1 MDHVIL
7 QIWDGRFKK
16 FLQGQDVPANSSEED
31 EFGTQGMARGVGPAI
46 TPEMFFFLKL
56 GVLLVS
62 INVLLMISGIHR
74 SLMIIF
80 ICTEENGREWW
91 YDYLSDSSYW
101 SWRFGPIGQ
110 RGFSVGPTR

>member
-1 MDHVIL
+1 
-7 QIWDGRFKK
+7 
-16 FLQGQDVPANSSEED
+16 
-31 EFGTQGMARGVGPAI
+31 MARGVGPASYH
-46 TPEMFFFLKL
+46 TRDVFLLKL